1 MYIIAQIVWL
11 VIREEQPI
19 NMDHWFQILKD
30 MRRNPIH
37 RNEFSCTSGN
47 HLRKIIP
54 LMKALLFV
62 LLFICLSL
70 NIFGQTSDV
79 VLKGSISYITSQN
92 VYVKFENTDGIHMG
106 DTLFIARNNVFIPA
120 LIVNNLSSISCVG
133 TPTGQV
139 TLSISTPIFAKI
151 KVEKMQEE
159 AITKETKAPVSA
171 NVNDQAIKS
180 LTQENKVK
188 ELKPRVNGR
197 LALSSYATLSNST
210 SDIRYR
216 YNLSL
221 NTLHGGS
228 SGFSTETY
236 ISFTHKSN
244 ELSQVGNDINKY
256 LKIYSLAVK
265 YDFNKSTNVSFG
277 RKINLNMA
285 NIGAVDG
292 LQFETVHRNFTY
304 GAVVGSR
311 PDYYNYSFNPNLMQ
325 FGVFTG
331 HNIQNENGSVQTS
344 LAVFD
349 QMNNFKTDRRFAYLQ
364 HSNSLLKKLD
374 LFCSFEFD
382 FYTLDSLKQPKNTF
396 DLTSVYASLRY
407 KPWKNLSLLVSY
419 DARKNVYY
427 YETFKNQIDSIIDRE
442 TRQGF
447 RFNFNYRP
455 VKYLSWGGSAG
466 YRFQKSD
473 PVPSIN
479 ANSYLNYS
487 QLPVVLT
494 SATINAT
501 LLKTNYINGMVYG
514 IMLARDLLSGKIYT
528 SLEYRLVNYTY
539 VNSHITLRQD
549 IAELSVSWRIAKKLM
564 LSADYEA
571 TYEKDN
577 NMGRIYLNLTKRF

>member
-1 MYIIAQIVWL
+1 MKGT
-11 VIREEQPI
+11 PI
-19 NMDHWFQILKD
+19 YQ
-30 MRRNPIH
+30 
-37 RNEFSCTSGN
+37 NEFTSMYRQTFFKN
-47 HLRKIIP
+47 YLR
-54 LMKALLFV
+54 MKGLFFFFM
-62 LLFICLSL
+62 FICL
-70 NIFGQTSDV
+70 NINSFGQTSDAI
-79 VLKGSISYITSQN
+79 LKGSISYITSQN
-92 VYVKFENTDGIHMG
+92 VYVKFENTEGIHMG
-106 DTLFIARNNVFIPA
+106 DTLFIARNNEFIPV
-120 LIVNNLSSISCVG
+120 LKVNNLSSISCVG
-133 TPTGQV
+133 TPVGEV
-139 TLSISTPIFAKI
+139 SLSISNPIFAKI
-151 KVEKMQEE
+151 KIEKKQEE
-159 AITKETKAPVSA
+159 AIKETKSPVSLNA
-171 NVNDQAIKS
+171 NDQAIKS
-180 LTQENKVK
+180 LTQQNLVK
-188 ELKPRVNGR
+188 ELKPRVDGR
-197 LALSSYATLSNST
+197 LALSSYATLSNSAT
-210 SDIRYR
+210 DIRYR

-221 NTLHGGS
+221 NTIHGS
-228 SGFSTETY
+228 TSGFSTESY

-244 ELSQVGNDINKY
+244 ELSLVGSDINKY
-256 LKIYSLAVK
+256 LKIYGLAVT
-265 YDFNKSTNVSFG
+265 YDFNKSTNISFG

-292 LQFETVHRNFTY
+292 LQFQTVHRNFTY
-304 GAVVGSR
+304 GAVAGSR

-325 FGVFTG
+325 FGVFAG
-331 HNIQNENGSVQTS
+331 HNIQNENGYMQTS

-382 FYTLDSLKQPKNTF
+382 FYTLDTLMQPKNTF

-442 TRQGF
+442 TRQGL

-487 QLPVVLT
+487 LLPLILT
-494 SATINAT
+494 SVTLNAT
-501 LLKTNYINGMVYG
+501 LLKTNYIDGMVYG
-514 IMLARDLLSGKIYT
+514 VTLARDLLSGKIYT

-539 VNSHITLRQD
+539 ANSHITLRQD

-577 NMGRIYLNLTKRF
+577 NLGRIYLNLTQRF

>member
-1 MYIIAQIVWL
+1 
-11 VIREEQPI
+11 
-19 NMDHWFQILKD
+19 
-30 MRRNPIH
+30 
-37 RNEFSCTSGN
+37 
-47 HLRKIIP
+47 
-54 LMKALLFV
+54 
-62 LLFICLSL
+62 
-70 NIFGQTSDV
+70 
-79 VLKGSISYITSQN
+79 
-92 VYVKFENTDGIHMG
+92 
-106 DTLFIARNNVFIPA
+106 
-120 LIVNNLSSISCVG
+120 
-133 TPTGQV
+133 
-139 TLSISTPIFAKI
+139 
-151 KVEKMQEE
+151 
-159 AITKETKAPVSA
+159 
-171 NVNDQAIKS
+171 
-180 LTQENKVK
+180 
-188 ELKPRVNGR
+188 
-197 LALSSYATLSNST
+197 
-210 SDIRYR
+210 
-216 YNLSL
+216 LSL
-221 NTLHGGS
+221 NTIHGS
-228 SGFSTETY
+228 TSGISTESY

-244 ELSQVGNDINKY
+244 ELSLVGKDINRY
-256 LKIYSLAVK
+256 LKIYSLAVT
-265 YDFNKSTNVSFG
+265 YDFNKSTNISFG

-292 LQFETVHRNFTY
+292 LQFQTVQRNFTY

-331 HNIQNENGSVQTS
+331 HSIQNENGNMQTS
-344 LAVFD
+344 IAVFD

-382 FYTLDSLKQPKNTF
+382 FYTLDTLMQPKNTF
-396 DLTSVYASLRY
+396 DLTSTYVSLRY
-407 KPWKNLSLLVSY
+407 KPLKNLSLLVSY

-442 TRQGF
+442 TRQGL

-487 QLPVVLT
+487 LLPYILT
-494 SATINAT
+494 SVTLNAT
-501 LLKTNYINGMVYG
+501 LLKTNYIDGMVYG
-514 IMLARDLLSGKIYT
+514 ITFARDLMAGKIYT

-539 VNSHITLRQD
+539 ANSNITLRQD

-577 NMGRIYLNLTKRF
+577 NLGRIYLNLTQRF

>member
-1 MYIIAQIVWL
+1 M
-11 VIREEQPI
+11 
-19 NMDHWFQILKD
+19 
-30 MRRNPIH
+30 
-37 RNEFSCTSGN
+37 
-47 HLRKIIP
+47 KI
-54 LMKALLFV
+54 LLFL

-70 NIFGQTSDV
+70 NIFGQASDV

-92 VYVKFENTDGIHMG
+92 VYVKFENTDGIQIG
-106 DTLFIARNNVFIPA
+106 DTLFIARNNILIPV
-120 LIVNNLSSISCVG
+120 LTVNNLSTISCVG
-133 TPTGQV
+133 TPVGQV
-139 TLSISTPIFAKI
+139 SLSISTPIFGKI
-151 KVEKMQEE
+151 KVEKMQKE
-159 AITKETKAPVSA
+159 AITKESKEPVSI

-180 LTQENKVK
+180 IGQENKAN
-188 ELKPRVNGR
+188 ELKSHFDGR
-197 LALSSYATLSNST
+197 LALSSYSNISST
-210 SDIRYR
+210 ASDIRYR
-216 YNLSL
+216 YNLSFDAQHIG
-221 NTLHGGS
+221 NS
-228 SGFSTETY
+228 KFSAESY

-244 ELSQVGNDINKY
+244 ELSQVGQDINKY

-265 YDFNKSTNVSFG
+265 YDVSKSTNISFG

-311 PDYYNYSFNPNLMQ
+311 PDYYNYSFNPDLMQ
-325 FGVFTG
+325 FGVFAG
-331 HNIQNENGSVQTS
+331 HNIQNDNGYMQTS
-344 LAVFD
+344 VAIFD
-349 QMNNFKTDRRFAYLQ
+349 QMNKFKTDRRFAYIQ

-382 FYTLDSLKQPKNTF
+382 FYTLKNMQPTNTF
-396 DLTSVYASLRY
+396 DLTSTYVSLRY
-407 KPWKNLSLLVSY
+407 KPWQNLSLVVSY

-442 TRQGF
+442 TRQGL

-487 QLPVVLT
+487 QLPLILT
-494 SATINAT
+494 SVTVNAT
-501 LLKTNYINGMVYG
+501 LLKTNYIDGMVYG
-514 IMLARDLLSGKIYT
+514 ISLSRDLISGKIYT
-528 SLEYRLVNYTY
+528 SIEYRLVNYTY
-539 VNSHITLRQD
+539 KSSSITLRQN
-549 IAELSVSWRIAKKLM
+549 IAELSLSWRIAKKLT

-577 NMGRIYLNLTKRF
+577 NLGRIYINLTKRF

>member
-1 MYIIAQIVWL
+1 
-11 VIREEQPI
+11 
-19 NMDHWFQILKD
+19 
-30 MRRNPIH
+30 
-37 RNEFSCTSGN
+37 
-47 HLRKIIP
+47 
-54 LMKALLFV
+54 MKQLLF
-62 LLFICLSL
+62 LILFYCLSL
-70 NIFGQTSDV
+70 NIFGQTTDV
-79 VLKGSISYITSQN
+79 ILKGSISYITSQN
-92 VYVKFENTDGIHMG
+92 IYVKFENTEGIHMG

-120 LIVNNLSSISCVG
+120 LIVNNLSTISCVG
-133 TPTGQV
+133 IPVGQV
-139 TLSISTPIFAKI
+139 TLSISNPIFGKI
-151 KVEKMQEE
+151 KVEKRQQDS
-159 AITKETKAPVSA
+159 ISKETKAPVSLNA
-171 NVNDQAIKS
+171 NDQAIK
-180 LTQENKVK
+180 LLYQDNKAK
-188 ELKPRVNGR
+188 ELKPRIDGR
-197 LALSSYATLSNST
+197 VALSSYATLSNSA

-221 NTLHGGS
+221 NTKHGGD
-228 SGFSTETY
+228 SGLSTETY
-236 ISFTHKSN
+236 VSFTHKSN
-244 ELSQVGNDINKY
+244 ELSLVGQDINKY
-256 LKIYSLAVK
+256 LKIYTLAVT
-265 YDFNKSTNVSFG
+265 YDFNKSTNISLG

-292 LQFETVHRNFTY
+292 LQFQTVHRNFTY

-311 PDYYNYSFNPNLMQ
+311 PDYYNYSFNSNLMQ

-331 HNIQNENGSVQTS
+331 HSIQNENGNMQTS

-349 QMNNFKTDRRFAYLQ
+349 QMNDFKTDRRFAYLQ
-364 HSNSLLKKLD
+364 HCNSLLKKLD

-382 FYTLDSLKQPKNTF
+382 FYTLDTLKQPKNTF
-396 DLTSVYASLRY
+396 DLTSVYASIRY
-407 KPWKNLSLLVSY
+407 KPWKNLSLMVSY

-442 TRQGF
+442 TRQGL

-487 QLPVVLT
+487 LIPLILT
-494 SATINAT
+494 SATLNAT
-501 LLKTNYINGMVYG
+501 LLKTNYIDGMVYG
-514 IMLARDLLSGKIYT
+514 VMLARDLLEGKIYT

-539 VNSHITLRQD
+539 KNSHIKLRQD
-549 IAELSVSWRIAKKLM
+549 IAEVSLSWRIAKKLM

-577 NMGRIYLNLTKRF
+577 NSGRIYLNFTQRF

>member
-1 MYIIAQIVWL
+1 
-11 VIREEQPI
+11 
-19 NMDHWFQILKD
+19 
-30 MRRNPIH
+30 
-37 RNEFSCTSGN
+37 
-47 HLRKIIP
+47 
-54 LMKALLFV
+54 MKELLFFIF
-62 LLFICLSL
+62 FICLSL
-70 NIFGQTSDV
+70 NIFGQTSDAI
-79 VLKGSISYITSQN
+79 LKGSISYITSQN

-120 LIVNNLSSISCVG
+120 LTVNNLSSISCVG
-133 TPTGQV
+133 TPVGEV
-139 TLSISTPIFAKI
+139 SLSISTPIFGKI
-151 KVEKMQEE
+151 KVEKKLEE
-159 AITKETKAPVSA
+159 AISKESEAPVSV
-171 NVNDQAIKS
+171 NVNDQAIKT
-180 LTQENKVK
+180 LTQKNKDK
-188 ELKPRVNGR
+188 ELKPSVDGR
-197 LALSSYATLSNST
+197 IALSSYATLSNSAT
-210 SDIRYR
+210 DIRYR

-221 NTLHGGS
+221 YTKHGS
-228 SGFSTETY
+228 NSGISTETY
-236 ISFTHKSN
+236 LSFTHKSN
-244 ELSQVGNDINKY
+244 ELSLVGQDINKY
-256 LKIYSLAVK
+256 LKIYSLAVT
-265 YDFNKSTNVSFG
+265 YDFNKSTNISFG

-292 LQFETVHRNFTY
+292 LQFQTVHRSLTY
-304 GAVVGSR
+304 GAVAGSR

-325 FGVFTG
+325 FGVFAG
-331 HNIQNENGSVQTS
+331 HNIENENGSMQTS
-344 LAVFD
+344 IAVFD
-349 QMNNFKTDRRFAYLQ
+349 QMNKFKTDRRFAYLQ

-382 FYTLDSLKQPKNTF
+382 FYALKNLQPSNTF
-396 DLTSVYASLRY
+396 DLTSTYISLRY
-407 KPWKNLSLLVSY
+407 KPLKNLSLLVSY

-442 TRQGF
+442 TRQGL

-487 QLPVVLT
+487 LIPLILT

-501 LLKTNYINGMVYG
+501 LLKTNYIDGMVYG
-514 IMLARDLLSGKIYT
+514 ITLARDLLSGKIYT

-539 VNSHITLRQD
+539 ANSHITLRQD

-577 NMGRIYLNLTKRF
+577 NLGRIYLNLTQRF